1 MADEQ
6 IVTLEAPFTGENWS
20 DTPPVIEQET
30 VENKTVETGKE
41 VIAPTGTTVDDKKK
55 LESQPS

>member
-20 DTPPVIEQET
+20 GTPPVIEQET

-41 VIAPTGTTVDDKKK
+41 VIASTRI
-55 LESQPS
+55 S